1 MREAASRG
9 FFLASNAPFGYKR
22 VKVSDGV
29 KERPLWRLTRPRP
42 PW

>member
-22 VKVSDGV
+22 VKVNDGGKV
-29 KERPLWRLTRPRP
+29 KWTPSSGQR
-42 PW
+42 